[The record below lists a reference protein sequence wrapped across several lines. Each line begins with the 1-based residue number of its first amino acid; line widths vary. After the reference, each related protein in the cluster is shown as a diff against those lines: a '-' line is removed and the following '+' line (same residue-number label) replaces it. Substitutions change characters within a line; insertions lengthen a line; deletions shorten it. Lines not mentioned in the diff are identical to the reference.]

1 MHILVVEDNPGDA
14 RLVREMLDEEGSDA
28 FVLTVVPTVKAALQH
43 LGPEGEP
50 ADAILLDLS
59 LPDESG
65 VSTVQRVVAGAGDAV
80 VVVMTGA
87 GDEELG
93 MAAMEAGAQDYLV
106 KGQVDSRLLR
116 RALRFAMSR
125 QTLRQQLQD
134 WSHKD
139 ELTGLHNRRG
149 FLALAEQNIRL
160 ARRQQQPFLLI
171 FMDLDDLKTINDT
184 LGHSEGNRALIE
196 AADVLRG
203 SLRQS
208 DILARFGGDE
218 FGAFCLCSG
227 DQDGAVVRARI
238 ATALAELNRTP
249 DRAYALHFSIGVLR
263 CSPQEDAAIETL
275 LERADQLMY
284 QDKKNKKREAAG
296 SVDEESEAQ
305 PGKASQAG

>member
-1 MHILVVEDNPGDA
+1 MNDGRMHILLVEDNPGDA
-14 RLVREMLDEEGSDA
+14 RLVREMLDEEGSDDFA
-28 FVLTVVPTVKAALQH
+28 LTVVPTVLAALRH
-43 LGPEGEP
+43 LGQKAGTT
-50 ADAILLDLS
+50 DAILLDLS

-65 VSTVQRVVAGAGDAV
+65 VSTVQRVVAGAEDAV

-93 MAAMEAGAQDYLV
+93 VAAMAAGAQDYLV

-139 ELTGLHNRRG
+139 ELTGLNNRRG

-160 ARRQQQPFLLI
+160 ARRQHVPFLLL

-184 LGHSEGNRALIE
+184 FGHAEGNRALIE
-196 AADVLRG
+196 AAEVLRG

-227 DQDGAVVRARI
+227 DRDEAVVRTRI
-238 ATALAELNRTP
+238 AVGLAELNRRP
-249 DRAYALHFSIGVLR
+249 DRAYPLNFSLGVLH
-263 CSPQEDAAIETL
+263 CSPQEDATIEVL
-275 LERADQLMY
+275 LERADRLMY
-284 QDKKNKKREAAG
+284 QEKKTKKRETAG
-296 SVDEESEAQ
+296 SVE
-305 PGKASQAG
+305 

>member
-1 MHILVVEDNPGDA
+1 MSDCRMHILLVEDNPGDA
-14 RLVREMLDEEGSDA
+14 RLVREMLAEEGGDDFA
-28 FVLTVVPTVKAALQH
+28 LAVTPTVQAALDH
-43 LGPEGEP
+43 LACEADPT
-50 ADAILLDLS
+50 DAILLDLS

-65 VSTVQRVVAGAGDAV
+65 LSTVQRVIAGAGEAV

-106 KGQVDSRLLR
+106 KGQVDGRLLR

-139 ELTGLHNRRG
+139 ELTGLNNRRG
-149 FLALAEQNIRL
+149 FLALAEQSMRL
-160 ARRQQQPFLLI
+160 ARRQHAPFLLL
-171 FMDLDDLKTINDT
+171 FMDLDELKTINDT
-184 LGHSEGNRALIE
+184 LGHAEGNRALIE
-196 AADVLRG
+196 AAEVLRS

-227 DQDGAVVRARI
+227 DRDEAVVRARI
-238 ATALAELNRTP
+238 ATTLAELNRLP
-249 DRAYALHFSIGVLR
+249 DRAYPLNFSLGVLR
-263 CSPQEDAAIETL
+263 CSPDEDAGVETL

-284 QDKKNKKREAAG
+284 LEKKGKRDT
-296 SVDEESEAQ
+296 V
-305 PGKASQAG
+305 KR